1 MPELPEVEIIKTQLA
16 KLIVGKK
23 IMAIETDTPKMLL
36 PSPAEVTKAVAGAKI
51 TKIARRAK
59 LIQIFLDNGSLLILH
74 LKLTGRLLVRKNSDP
89 KDDWQRITL
98 SLSDGLELRFA
109 DLRKFGWL
117 KLLSGEKELTK
128 IFSEFGPEAMEM
140 KTGELVEILS
150 VSRRPIKIVL
160 MDQAKISGLGNIYV
174 NEALWLAG
182 INPTKESKKLRTEE
196 QKALYEAIL
205 KVLKAGLKYGGASDQ
220 FYLDAKGA
228 KGHYQE
234 HFLVYGRAGQI
245 CRRCKKTKIEKIK
258 LGGRGT
264 YWCPFCQV

>member
-1 MPELPEVEIIKTQLA
+1 MPELPEVETIRIQLES
-16 KLIVGKK
+16 LIVGKK
-23 IMAIETDTPKMLL
+23 ILEIATDTPKMLL
-36 PSPAEVTKAVAGAKI
+36 PSPAEVTKAVAGVKI

-59 LIQIFLDNGSLLILH
+59 LIQLFLSNGRILICH

-89 KDDWQRITL
+89 KDDWQRITI

-117 KLLSGEKELTK
+117 KLLAGEKELTK
-128 IFSEFGPEAMEM
+128 IFSEFGPEATKM
-140 KTGELVEILS
+140 KAGEFGKILS
-150 VSRRPIKIVL
+150 VSQRPIKIVL
-160 MDQAKISGLGNIYV
+160 MDQAKISGLGNIYA

-182 INPTKESKKLRTEE
+182 INPTKESKKLGTEE
-196 QKALYEAIL
+196 QKELYEAIL

-234 HFLVYGRAGQI
+234 HFLVYGQEGEV
-245 CRRCKKTKIEKIK
+245 CSRCKKVKIAKIQ

-264 YWCPFCQV
+264 YLCPACQR

>member
-1 MPELPEVEIIKTQLA
+1 MPELPEVETIKTQLA

-59 LIQIFLDNGSLLILH
+59 LIQFFLSNGRIMIGH

-117 KLLSGEKELTK
+117 KLLAGEKELTK
-128 IFSEFGPEAMEM
+128 ILSEFGPEAMEM
-140 KTGELVEILS
+140 KAGEFAKILS
-150 VSRRPIKIVL
+150 VSRRPIKIIL
-160 MDQAKISGLGNIYV
+160 MDQAKISGIGNIYA
-174 NEALWLAG
+174 NDALNLAK
-182 INPTKESKKLRTEE
+182 INPSRPANSLGPSE
-196 QKALYEAIL
+196 QKALYGAIL

-234 HFLVYGRAGQI
+234 HFLVYSRAGQS
-245 CRRCKKTKIEKIK
+245 CRRCKKSKIEKIK